1 MNLLDA
7 TINKDGSKMKKLHMG
22 TDVIAIKDAMHRV
35 QKNIEDL
42 RTKKGLTDLHGYAG
56 LKIITFYEEKI
67 ASQLVT
73 LAWLKSAL

>member
-1 MNLLDA
+1 MGN
-7 TINKDGSKMKKLHMG
+7 LHMG
-22 TDVIAIKDAMHRV
+22 TDTIAIKDAIHQV

-56 LKIITFYEEKI
+56 LKIISFCEEKI

-73 LAWLKSAL
+73 LAWLKSAR